1 MILPILA
8 ALAAGCSLQV
18 EDLPVNERPVLG
30 DIVVTPEEVVPLD
43 TLSLY
48 ISANDPEGDDL
59 GFSWSAAG
67 LGSWVD
73 DVANDSLVSWVAPSS
88 LVGVDSVIFTVNVF
102 DYDTQNPVQAR
113 KALPVEERFGELIV
127 TVRDLDGNLLDVD
140 SLAVLGVDTLIA
152 DPPSSVFHFETVPW
166 GIQSALAFQ
175 SETHYGA
182 GDLFEGYPQADTIWP
197 GEISEMDLRMAPRSL
212 CVIPGVVGDGLGDQY
227 MDTVQEGIDWCES
240 EGLDT
245 LYLRQRDYFLT
256 AQNTPQGSAA
266 MVLDERDLYLA
277 PYPGEGPLW
286 LNVSADRNEIGFYL
300 AGRSDDCLIEGIA
313 IVGAADAGA
322 LLDASGATFRGCR
335 FAGGAG
341 KGVHSVEGAGQILRL
356 ESCEI
361 SGGDYGIRLEGGTLE
376 ADFCLIEGA
385 NWYGI
390 HVLEGGGSLSNM
402 TLVDHVIAALYTESG
417 LPLTLERSILAGN
430 LRGCF
435 TAWGLPPGLSC
446 TLFWDNEENLHGVP
460 GNDYIEEDPLF
471 CDSDAGDWRVDAA
484 SPALGAACGDMGA
497 FGDCDSEGSPFQ
509 EDR

>member
-30 DIVVTPEEVVPLD
+30 EIVVTPEEVVPLD
-43 TLSLY
+43 TLSLG
-48 ISANDPEGDDL
+48 ISASDPEGDDL
-59 GFSWSAAG
+59 GFSWNAAG

-127 TVRDLDGNLLDVD
+127 TVRDLDGNLLEVD
-140 SLAVLGVDTLIA
+140 SLAVLGVDTLSA
-152 DPPSSVFHFETVPW
+152 DPPSSVFHFADVPW

-182 GDLFEGYPQADTIWP
+182 GDLFEGYPQPDTIWP
-197 GEISEMDLRMAPRSL
+197 GEISEMDLLMAPRSL
-212 CVIPGVVGDGLGDQY
+212 CVIPGVVGEGLGDQY

-245 LYLRQRDYFLT
+245 LYLRQRDYFLA
-256 AQNTPQGSAA
+256 AQETPHGSAA
-266 MVLDERDLYLA
+266 MVLDERDIYLS

-286 LNVSADRNEIGFYL
+286 FNVSADRNEMGIYL
-300 AGRSDDCLIEGIA
+300 AGRGADCLIEGVA
-313 IVGAADAGA
+313 ILGAADAGA
-322 LLDASGATFRGCR
+322 FLDGSSATFRACR
-335 FAGGAG
+335 FADGPG
-341 KGVHSVEGAGQILRL
+341 KGVHSIEGAGQTLGL
-356 ESCEI
+356 ESCEVI
-361 SGGDYGIRLEGGTLE
+361 GGEYGIYLEGGILE
-376 ADFCLIEGA
+376 AEFCLVEGA
-385 NWYGI
+385 DWYGVYVI
-390 HVLEGGGSLSNM
+390 EGGGILSNM
-402 TLVDHVIAALYTESG
+402 TLVNHTVVALYTQDAQ
-417 LPLTLERSILAGN
+417 PLTLERSIIAGSGK
-430 LRGCF
+430 GCF
-435 TAWGLPPGLSC
+435 TNWGLPPWLSC
-446 TLFWDNEENLHGVP
+446 TLFWDNGENLHGVP

-471 CDSDAGDWRVDAA
+471 CEPEAGDWRVDAA

-497 FGDCDSEGSPFQ
+497 FGDCDSAGSPFQ
-509 EDR
+509 EDG